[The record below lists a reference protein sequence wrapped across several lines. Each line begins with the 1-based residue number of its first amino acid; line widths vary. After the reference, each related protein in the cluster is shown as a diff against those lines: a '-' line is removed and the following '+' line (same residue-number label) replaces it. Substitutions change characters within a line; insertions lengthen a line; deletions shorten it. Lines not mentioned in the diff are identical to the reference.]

1 MTVYPFLS
9 SMFEVNGIKYVP
21 VSPSE
26 RTCDAIDC
34 AFDSTAA
41 DVSILP
47 TVNYRGVSM
56 NVLNV
61 KPYLCYNNKYVKNV
75 EVNFKGPLPEYLF
88 CSCSSLQTV
97 KVGDNVTAIGN
108 RSFSGCISLQTI
120 KLGENVTAIGEY
132 AFSSCDSLNTV
143 EVNSGSIGAYAFGS
157 CTSLNYVALGDKVS
171 SIGDYAFSSCSSL
184 KTLLLGTM
192 IEEIGNYAFESCYN
206 LQKVTI
212 PNSTTYLGTY
222 SFAYCSNLSEFRVG
236 SKVNKILDYT
246 FQNCKSLFSL
256 TIPKATTEI
265 QGKAFSGCT
274 GLKTILIADRDTEL
288 KLGSNG
294 SSPLFADC
302 PLDSVYI
309 GGDITYN
316 TGKSYGYSPF
326 YGHKTLRSITITDK
340 ETEISPN
347 EFYGCSNLKNV
358 RIGDGVTTIGD
369 WAFSGCSSLT
379 YFTFGTKM
387 KTIGKEAFSDCTSV
401 GRIIS
406 KTATPPACGSQA
418 LDDINKWD
426 CQLSVPEGCLS
437 AYQAADQWKDFFFT
451 DERAMEE
458 SIEDNPFNPETEKCA
473 TPIIE
478 LTDGHL
484 TFSCETEGVEYIYEV
499 TNPDVKK
506 GNGEDVTLGGVY
518 KVSVIATKPGYDD
531 SDVATLEFSFG
542 GGEPCDSNHDGVVDV
557 ADIATIIDKMA
568 SQARMQDDIE
578 E

>member
-1 MTVYPFLS
+1 MSCVKLKSIIIP
-9 SMFEVNGIKYVP
+9 
-21 VSPSE
+21 
-26 RTCDAIDC
+26 DC
-34 AFDSTAA
+34 TTTLGAS
-41 DVSILP
+41 
-47 TVNYRGVSM
+47 
-56 NVLNV
+56 
-61 KPYLCYNNKYVKNV
+61 
-75 EVNFKGPLPEYLF
+75 
-88 CSCSSLQTV
+88 
-97 KVGDNVTAIGN
+97 
-108 RSFSGCISLQTI
+108 SFSGCST
-120 KLGENVTAIGEY
+120 
-132 AFSSCDSLNTV
+132 LNTV
-143 EVNSGSIGAYAFGS
+143 LV
-157 CTSLNYVALGDKVS
+157 
-171 SIGDYAFSSCSSL
+171 
-184 KTLLLGTM
+184 GTNVK
-192 IEEIGNYAFESCYN
+192 EIG
-206 LQKVTI
+206 T
-212 PNSTTYLGTY
+212 
-222 SFAYCSNLSEFRVG
+222 
-236 SKVNKILDYT
+236 YT
-246 FQNCKSLFSL
+246 FQNCKSLPSIL
-256 TIPKATTEI
+256 IPKATTDI
-265 QGKAFSGCT
+265 KDYVFSGCT
-274 GLKTILIADRDTEL
+274 CLKTVLIDDRESEL

-294 SSPLFADC
+294 SSPLFVDC

-316 TGKSYGYSPF
+316 TGKNYGYSPF
-326 YGHKTLRSITITDK
+326 YGNKKLRSITITDK

-379 YFTFGTKM
+379 YFAFGTKM
-387 KTIGKEAFSDCTSV
+387 ATIGKEAFSDCTSV

-406 KTATPPACGSQA
+406 KAATPPACGSQA

-437 AYQAADQWKDFFFT
+437 AYQAANQWKDFFFT

-458 SIEDNPFNPETEKCA
+458 GIEDNPFNPGTEKCA

-484 TFSCETEGVEYIYEV
+484 TFSCETEGVEYRYEV
-499 TNPDVKK
+499 TNADVKK
-506 GNGEDVTLGGVY
+506 GNGEDVALGGIY
-518 KVSVIATKPGYDD
+518 KVSVIATKPGYND